1 MNYNLKT
8 DILRLLGSHYM
19 LVVDKYCDML
29 KNREVDDPIEDIME
43 DFKTELMYTED
54 TAKEVHELDGTAEQ

>member
-1 MNYNLKT
+1 MNNNLKQNV
-8 DILRLLGSHYM
+8 LRLLGRHYM

-29 KNREVDDPIEDIME
+29 KNRELDDPIEDIME

-54 TAKEVHELDGTAEQ
+54 TAKEVRELDGTAE